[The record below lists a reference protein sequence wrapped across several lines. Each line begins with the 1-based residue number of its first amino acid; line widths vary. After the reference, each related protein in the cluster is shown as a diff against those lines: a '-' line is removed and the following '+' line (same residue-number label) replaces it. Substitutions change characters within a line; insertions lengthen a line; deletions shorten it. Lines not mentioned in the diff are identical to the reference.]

1 VLHLFN
7 IVGTR
12 VPRGE
17 FEHARRWYVDHVHLL
32 FGHEGLLGA
41 RLWQRVPGAAEVGTA
56 PDMLCFYD
64 FGEHRDSFTAYD
76 NSPLRAEVERDRQSS
91 WGRDGIEV
99 TLRARFRRLY
109 ERRVLDGVREARQW
123 RPAARSHWQPPRGA
137 ASDASVG
144 ARSRIAATTADAA
157 SGWERGL
164 AARAH
169 ERGLRRLEIYR
180 AEHDENVAQVQGQL
194 GGIWIGNADTAVRP
208 PEAPAP
214 GPAWQGVYLPL
225 EHWTR

>member
-12 VPRGE
+12 VPRGD

-109 ERRVLDGVREARQW
+109 ERRVLDGVREAR
-123 RPAARSHWQPPRGA
+123 
-137 ASDASVG
+137 
-144 ARSRIAATTADAA
+144 SRIAATTADAA

-169 ERGLRRLEIYR
+169 ERGLRHLEIYR
-180 AEHDENVAQVQGQL
+180 AENDVEGAPAQGQL